1 MGKYS
6 HCTVLEACQMELKE
20 LETICAKYHMFDEDI
35 KVLRGMVIAPY
46 FQLNKAFSSG
56 RAMER
61 LYIADSGTMEPDAF
75 LKYLELAEEE
85 ERKFPFVL
93 DGWEDVE

>member
-1 MGKYS
+1 
-6 HCTVLEACQMELKE
+6 
-20 LETICAKYHMFDEDI
+20 
-35 KVLRGMVIAPY
+35 MVIAPY
-46 FQLNKAFSSG
+46 FQLNKSFSSG

-61 LYIADSGTMEPDAF
+61 LYIADSGTMEPGAF
-75 LKYLELAEEE
+75 LKYLGLVEEE